1 MRFKMIACLVL
12 ITVTTGCAHKI
23 SIVPDKPVLNQS
35 SVENVSESVGYYF
48 PSGARDKVVIT
59 PGGGGDRV
67 QYKPYNDIEAGFKKM
82 LSNIFKNVT
91 PLTSDSDPAINTN
104 RLNYVIALDISTN
117 SSSPSIFTW
126 PPTWFGVDLT
136 SRISDGKGKY
146 LTTILVK
153 GEGKAE
159 FSEFLGDKGLSGK
172 IASSDAL
179 VKMQK
184 ALTNFKQ
191 HEKTIVSTKTSSQ
204 SLKGSDGSNQIDVIN
219 RLKNLQKVYDSGLMT
234 KEEFESKR
242 LKIINGL

>member
-1 MRFKMIACLVL
+1 MRFKMIACLIL

-35 SVENVSESVGYYF
+35 SMENASESVGYYL
-48 PSGARDKVVIT
+48 PSDARDKVVIT

-67 QYKPYNDIEAGFKKM
+67 QYKPYNDIEAGFKEM
-82 LSNIFKNVT
+82 LSNIFKDVI
-91 PLTSDSDPAINTN
+91 PLTSDSDPAINKN
-104 RLNYVIALDISTN
+104 KLNYVIALDISTN
-117 SSSPSIFTW
+117 SSSPSMFTW

-136 SRISDGKGKY
+136 SRISDGKGKH

-153 GEGKAE
+153 GEGKTE
-159 FSEFLGDKGLSGK
+159 FSDFLGDKGIAGK

-179 VKMQK
+179 IKMQK
-184 ALTNFKQ
+184 ALFDFKQ
-191 HEKTIVSTKTSSQ
+191 HEKTGVSTKTSSP
-204 SLKGSDGSNQIDVIN
+204 SLKGSDGSNQADAFK
-219 RLKNLQKVYDSGLMT
+219 RLKNLQKIYDSGLIT